1 MYMQWRLLTNRIER
15 SFKATGEH
23 RAIGTRCTNLLTH
36 VKAVSTAFLLVVTA
50 DLLAPARALSS

>member
-1 MYMQWRLLTNRIER
+1 MLLTNRIER

-50 DLLAPARALSS
+50 DLLAPARTLSS